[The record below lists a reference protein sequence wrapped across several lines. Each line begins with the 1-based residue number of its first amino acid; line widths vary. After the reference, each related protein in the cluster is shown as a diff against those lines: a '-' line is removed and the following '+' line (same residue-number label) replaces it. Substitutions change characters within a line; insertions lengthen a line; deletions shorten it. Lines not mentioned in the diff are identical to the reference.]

1 MQLDSVE
8 HRYLSA
14 MLEPPGIVYDFLFPF
29 GRVDPAPIR
38 SQFSAEHE
46 LAHLAM
52 ETAVRDYTR
61 PHKHSRWIGGAI
73 GFMAA
78 RGRASVKRDE
88 ILYKAAARQR
98 HRKYWSDLVGILKN
112 LSISCLH
119 RLESNSRE
127 PSMAV
132 GAFYAK

>member
-1 MQLDSVE
+1 
-8 HRYLSA
+8 
-14 MLEPPGIVYDFLFPF
+14 MLGPPGIVYGCLFPL
-29 GRVDPAPIR
+29 GPIEPKPIR
-38 SQFSAEHE
+38 NRFDEAHE
-46 LAHLAM
+46 LGHLM
-52 ETAVRDYTR
+52 LDTAVRDFIR
-61 PHKHSRWIGGAI
+61 PRRSSRWVDGTIGSI
-73 GFMAA
+73 AA
-78 RGRASVKRDE
+78 RGRARAKRNE

-127 PSMAV
+127 PSMAA